1 MDNYTNPENNTQN
14 TTQATG
20 GTYSYDY
27 VNNNTNAQSTDNVY
41 AQNTAYTQQNASVD
55 NTYAQSSTYTQSN
68 TYAQPNTYA
77 NNGYTQ
83 PNTYTGATAAWQQQH
98 QQQQYNNPYNN
109 QGVYNAGM
117 YNAMPT
123 KKNEKIAFSIISLI
137 LGILSILCCCWI
149 APFNLIL
156 AIPGLILGIIPLK
169 KGYAG
174 KGMAIAG
181 TICSAVGLLLSV
193 VYIILLVIGF
203 ASLDSAGYSYSDIQD
218 LYDYSYNY
226 YY

>member
-14 TTQATG
+14 TTQTTG

-27 VNNNTNAQSTDNVY
+27 MNNNTTTQSTDNVY
-41 AQNTAYTQQNASVD
+41 AQNTT
-55 NTYAQSSTYTQSN
+55 
-68 TYAQPNTYA
+68 
-77 NNGYTQ
+77 YTQ

-98 QQQQYNNPYNN
+98 QQQQQQYNNPYNN

-117 YNAMPT
+117 YNAMPA

-181 TICSAVGLLLSV
+181 TICSAVGLLLAV

>member
-1 MDNYTNPENNTQN
+1 MDNFTNPENNTQN

-27 VNNNTNAQSTDNVY
+27 MNNNTTAQSTVTQDNTY
-41 AQNTAYTQQNASVD
+41 AQPNASVD
-55 NTYAQSSTYTQSN
+55 NTYAQTNTYTQ
-68 TYAQPNTYA
+68 QNTYA

-98 QQQQYNNPYNN
+98 QQQQQQQQQYQQYNN
-109 QGVYNAGM
+109 AAM
-117 YNAMPT
+117 YAPV
-123 KKNEKIAFSIISLI
+123 KKNEKIAFAIISLI

-156 AIPGLILGIIPLK
+156 AIPGLILGIIAIK

-181 TICSAVGLLLSV
+181 TICSGVGILLGL
-193 VYIILLVIGF
+193 VYIILLLIGF